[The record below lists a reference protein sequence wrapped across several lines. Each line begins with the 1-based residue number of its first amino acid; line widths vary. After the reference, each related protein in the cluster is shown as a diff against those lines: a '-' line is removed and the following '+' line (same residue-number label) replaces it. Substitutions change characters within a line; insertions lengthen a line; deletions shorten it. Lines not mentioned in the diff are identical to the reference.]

1 MEPKRFFEVAL
12 PSMVARS
19 FMDFLQSQG
28 RISFDVRGG
37 GQWTF
42 TFGNEEPVKA
52 GIDPEAELRLT
63 FTRKAFDAFVE
74 GTLDT
79 VAAVQ
84 TRQVTAA
91 GTEFELLEAFGRILR
106 PPTMDLGWNARTA
119 G

>member
-1 MEPKRFFEVAL
+1 MDPKRFFEVAL

-19 FMDFLQSQG
+19 FMDFLENQG
-28 RISFDVRGG
+28 SIAFDVKGG

-42 TFGNEEPVKA
+42 TFGSEEPVNPGLKA
-52 GIDPEAELRLT
+52 GAELKLT

-79 VAAVQ
+79 VEAVS
-84 TRQVTAA
+84 RREVVAA
-91 GTEFELLEAFGRILR
+91 GTDFDLLEAFGRILR
-106 PPTMDLGWNARTA
+106 PPTMDLGWNAQTS

>member
-12 PSMVARS
+12 PNMVARS
-19 FMDFLQSQG
+19 FMDFLENQG
-28 RISFDVRGG
+28 RISFDIKGA

-42 TFGNEEPVKA
+42 VFGSEEPVQRGLDKA
-52 GIDPEAELRLT
+52 AELKLT

-79 VAAVQ
+79 VEAVQ
-84 TRQVTAA
+84 TKQVTAE
-91 GTEFELLEAFGRILR
+91 GTDFDLLEAFGRILR
-106 PPTMDLGWNARTA
+106 PPRMDLGWNALSA

>member
-12 PSMVARS
+12 PHMVARS
-19 FMDFLQSQG
+19 FVDFLQCQG
-28 RISFDVRGG
+28 RITFDVRPG

-42 TFGNEEPVKA
+42 IFGDEEPVRR
-52 GIDPEAELRLT
+52 GRDPNAQLHLVFSR
-63 FTRKAFDAFVE
+63 RAFDAFID

-84 TRQVTAA
+84 KREVVFA
-91 GTEFELLEAFGRILR
+91 GTHVELLEAFGRILH
-106 PPTMDLGWNARTA
+106 PPTMDLGWNAQTA